1 MPNTVAS
8 NDHFSSLTVKSE
20 KEKKRER
27 KKARCVVYVLFG
39 ANGTT
44 NGNVSE
50 GIFHQLKMGVL
61 FCIFRICVVCL
72 CMQRNKDNRRVGVEE
87 TNNVG
92 HDFISL
98 WAPNEFL
105 IIIRHAWDV

>member
-44 NGNVSE
+44 KGNVSE
-50 GIFHQLKMGVL
+50 GIFH
-61 FCIFRICVVCL
+61 
-72 CMQRNKDNRRVGVEE
+72 
-87 TNNVG
+87 
-92 HDFISL
+92 
-98 WAPNEFL
+98 
-105 IIIRHAWDV
+105 